1 MSSNTGIFMPW
12 PRAGT
17 EGECLTHFGQ
27 LADGWLV
34 AFDLAMPCSALLN
47 LFIYF
52 CCFPR
57 FASFHWIPSIHG
69 TTIFANRPIFW
80 LSAVAVC
87 ISWDLLTLDH
97 TQNAVLACF
106 FFIWHFLMELLTY
119 PIIRYQ
125 FIGKIGEFERIHSEK
140 ALLHPSLLIVG

>member
-52 CCFPR
+52 RFPR

-69 TTIFANRPIFW
+69 TTIFANRPIF
-80 LSAVAVC
+80 
-87 ISWDLLTLDH
+87 
-97 TQNAVLACF
+97 
-106 FFIWHFLMELLTY
+106 
-119 PIIRYQ
+119 
-125 FIGKIGEFERIHSEK
+125 
-140 ALLHPSLLIVG
+140 